1 MMENII
7 RAFFED
13 ATFTDGAYALPV
25 EARWSTIINTPAPQL
40 NVALDTALHL
50 HLQMTC
56 TRACI
61 LTT

>member
-13 ATFTDGAYALPV
+13 VTLTDGAYALPV

-50 HLQMTC
+50 LLQMTF
-56 TRACI
+56 TMAFI